1 MSQKIKFTTLLISI
15 WRWVHCMFRAHLI
28 KFLLTKPC
36 SGKQQLRLRQQSV
49 TQLCHYLD
57 STKPH
62 GNKSVRKKTRTLW
75 NLRTVDVGSSSADVR
90 KAQKYSTV
98 CLVIMLK
105 ITRYSLLLFMHWYS
119 LHFYFVSSLFPNL
132 VHTESL
138 KFTENQTSRNISFQW
153 LYHASYLL
161 QIMKWE
167 WMQRV
172 ALSSLYLSMAW
183 IRTWDVGNFTSY
195 TKRWSHHDRKTKL

>member
-1 MSQKIKFTTLLISI
+1 MSNPTFYRLSPVTETLLYTSIFIPSVKHLQHFKYFYQLYYVITVMSQKIKFTTPLISI

-105 ITRYSLLLFMHWYS
+105 IW
-119 LHFYFVSSLFPNL
+119 
-132 VHTESL
+132 
-138 KFTENQTSRNISFQW
+138 
-153 LYHASYLL
+153 
-161 QIMKWE
+161 
-167 WMQRV
+167 
-172 ALSSLYLSMAW
+172 
-183 IRTWDVGNFTSY
+183 
-195 TKRWSHHDRKTKL
+195 KLDIHCYCLCIGTVFIFIL